1 VTDGEIYRIEIPVE
15 VQDQTEPALGQAQQK
30 ISKFEERMQKT
41 EERIQRMNKTRLQLL
56 MSAIDKASG
65 VIDYIGAKARTLIK
79 KPWQMTVHVIDMAT
93 RPLRSIFN
101 FATSIQGIITGIIAG
116 AAAQKLVAGPMAL
129 ADSLAQAE
137 VGFET
142 MLGSAEKAKKM
153 MTDIKQFAIKTPF
166 ETNEIIDQTQRM
178 MAMGWAAEDVLRDME
193 RIGNAAAATGKG
205 ALGMDRVILAL
216 GQIRMKGKLSAEEL
230 NQLAEA
236 GIRAR
241 EYIAKGLGVDIPTA
255 MSMAEKGMIDANKAI
270 DMILK
275 GMDEFDG
282 QMDKT
287 ANRTVKGLISQI
299 KDAFSVSVF
308 ERWGKGLQRG
318 AISGL
323 VKFNDWISNNRS
335 TLDKWGESLE
345 KIGETISTAIVNKL
359 DSLSR
364 RANDVFNSDAFKN
377 VTRLSDKIKIA
388 WDKIVAEPFQEWW
401 NGPGQKKITAMAE
414 SIGRA
419 LGGGIGG
426 FIMSALGVAS
436 DPKKLAKESPFLSA
450 GATAGKAFLDA
461 FLEAFD
467 AQKIA
472 QKAVDAFKS
481 LIKDAGKFMPGG
493 EKPSSTSWI
502 SAALVSILGWKLGG
516 KTLITKGL
524 PKIGKFLFKNANKVD
539 DVVKATKAA
548 GVAADATP
556 TAAKAV
562 KSIPIFGANG
572 QVIKTVVQN
581 ADEAAKVAEVA
592 GTISK
597 STKGVGLLGKLGSVS
612 KYLSKVG
619 KGIKGIPIVGTAL
632 GLLGSGVTVATA
644 SPENRGREVAGEA
657 GSWIG
662 SLGAGAAAGALV
674 GTLGGGPIGTA
685 IGAAVGGIGGAIGG
699 EAFTEWLYDQKDAI
713 AQWGSDVGKWFGDTW
728 SGIKQGASDA
738 GQWIGSRFNDAK
750 SWVQDK
756 WSSVSTWF
764 SDNVGT
770 PIKNG
775 FINATNF
782 TVGLFDM
789 AREGIS
795 NAMSPIVGWLDTNVW
810 QPIKGATQ
818 DVANWIGQKWDEAK
832 TWAQNTWSTVA
843 GWFDENVWTPAK
855 NAAAAAGSWIGQKL
869 DEAKLWAQNAWSS
882 VTGWFDENVW
892 VPVKSAAESVGNWI
906 GEKWN
911 NAKTWVQEAWGTASS
926 WLDENV
932 WSPVKDGAKAAA
944 DWISDKFSKAKSWV
958 QEKWSGFTGWFKQNI
973 AQPVSDFVSSATERG
988 SKITGLKA
996 HAAGGIMTTPHV
1008 GLVAEAGP
1016 EAIIPLSPSRR
1027 SRGLTL
1033 WQKVGEILGAR
1044 PYAEGGIL
1052 GQINSAIAG
1061 RISKDETESDKTFT
1075 PRPAGVHAT
1084 KAKSH
1089 ILISVQSTP
1098 APVFRIETAQDGKSV
1113 IEVIRSNIQTI
1124 TDELSDEMAEKLIRI
1139 FQNMPEVEGV

>member
-1 VTDGEIYRIEIPVE
+1 MTDGEIYRIEIPVE

-41 EERIQRMNKTRLQLL
+41 EERMQRMNKTRLQLL

-205 ALGMDRVILAL
+205 ALGMDRIILAL

-299 KDAFSVSVF
+299 KDAFSVSIF

-364 RANDVFNSDAFKN
+364 RANDIFNSDAFKN
-377 VTRLSDKIKIA
+377 ATRLSDKIKIA

-401 NGPGQKKITAMAE
+401 NGPGKQWLSDKAAAIGEGLGSALKSGLLFILGVNPTSAAE
-414 SIGRA
+414 DGKNIGA
-419 LGGGIGG
+419 SFAEG
-426 FIMSALGVAS
+426 FIKGFEGKRVADAVLNALKGIS
-436 DPKKLAKESPFLSA
+436 
-450 GATAGKAFLDA
+450 
-461 FLEAFD
+461 
-467 AQKIA
+467 
-472 QKAVDAFKS
+472 
-481 LIKDAGKFMPGG
+481 KDAATVLPGG

-502 SAALVSILGWKLGG
+502 SAALLAFLGFKGG
-516 KTLITKGL
+516 KGIY
-524 PKIGKFLFKNANKVD
+524 
-539 DVVKATKAA
+539 KAA
-548 GVAADATP
+548 KGGAGLWKGAKSAVNFFKGSKGAAQA
-556 TAAKAV
+556 TAAAAETVAEVVPAAANAV
-562 KSIPIFGANG
+562 KSVPIFGANG

-581 ADEAAKVAEVA
+581 ADEAAKVAKVA
-592 GTISK
+592 DTVGDV
-597 STKGVGLLGKLGSVS
+597 TKAINKGGKLAGLFG
-612 KYLSKVG
+612 KAG
-619 KGIKGIPIVGTAL
+619 KGIKGIPVVGTVL
-632 GLLGSGVTVATA
+632 GLLGSGVTVAAA
-644 SPENRGREVAGEA
+644 SPENRGREAAGEA

-1139 FQNMPEVEGV
+1139 FQNMPEEEGV